1 MLDTSG
7 SKDHAP
13 KQHYYLGRKNNLG
26 DYSYPNY
33 FSRIG
38 SGGIERV
45 QTSGLKCSRL
55 AEF

>member
-26 DYSYPNY
+26 DYSCSNY